1 MAAGEGSNDTN
12 ISRHSRN
19 LNAISYSDHRF
30 LYQFKQM
37 TNAGKA
43 IERWFQLFHVWRESR
58 HVLNLINRFL
68 NAPTTAQLWSWLLLA
83 VIITLWHIETTMKMR
98 VERRQK
104 ARSSGIPSLKRY
116 IPYHGWSFS
125 TGHLHWYNTAKLST
139 GPKIRQLS
147 NHKEDVHIWYLT
159 QVGIN
164 DIDISGEHQSNIPS
178 INLSINHVLLASQD
192 IKSTF
197 TLHPIFSPPY
207 VLMISEMIWI
217 KLMGKRERVFGSLSR
232 LPKY

>member
-104 ARSSGIPSLKRY
+104 ARSSGIPSLK
-116 IPYHGWSFS
+116 
-125 TGHLHWYNTAKLST
+125 ST